1 MSVFYVKTAKSR
13 RLKLRPTLYKCFK
26 FKAFIL
32 KTHTKTQKLGKF
44 SAFALL
50 SVLKKSYQNIE
61 SNGLKSN
68 VSTKNDTFK
77 KKYRWYR

>member
-13 RLKLRPTLYKCFK
+13 WQLKLRPTLYKCFK

-50 SVLKKSYQNIE
+50 SLLKKSYQNIE

-68 VSTKNDTFK
+68 VGTKNDTF
-77 KKYRWYR
+77 